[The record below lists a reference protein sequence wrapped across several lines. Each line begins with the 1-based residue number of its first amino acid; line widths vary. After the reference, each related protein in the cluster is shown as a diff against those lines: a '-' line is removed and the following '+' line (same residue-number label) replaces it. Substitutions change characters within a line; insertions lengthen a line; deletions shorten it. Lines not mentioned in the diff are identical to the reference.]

1 MTETED
7 SFLHLTDIP
16 DRTPLVSVTGADDM
30 HAALAGLQARW
41 GMVAP
46 VDLEPGVPGWLV
58 LGHREI
64 CDVMRN
70 EGLFSRDP
78 RNWRWNYERLLP
90 AGSSLRSML
99 SPGRRAAYYE
109 DGPEHRRLR
118 APLDDAF
125 GSLDEP
131 RTAAMVREICE
142 GLIGQFG
149 PRGRADLISE
159 YAIAV
164 SFLSVAGMFGFREK
178 DGLALLRCVGE
189 IFGHGGDPETGL
201 AEMDRI
207 VLDHVRERRARPTED
222 LTTVLAAHPAFEE
235 DEEVVHSLVVAIC
248 AANEMLVSWI
258 AATLRLIM
266 TDPRYT
272 GRVSGPRRGLDDALD
287 ETLWREPPIA
297 NLPARFALTDCE
309 LGGRVVREGDALV
322 MGVAAANAD
331 PRVHTEDEW
340 FETGNRSHVSF
351 GVGPHA
357 CPAPRAGRLI
367 VKIAVESL
375 VQRLDL
381 RLAGP
386 DVTWAPS
393 PWSRYPA
400 AMPVVFTPTTGA
412 AAHGRRR
419 VPREPAS
426 SIGGA

>member
-1 MTETED
+1 MTAIDDTLVQL
-7 SFLHLTDIP
+7 SDIP
-16 DRTPLVSVTGADDM
+16 ERTPLVALTGAADM
-30 HAALAGLQARW
+30 HAALAELHARW
-41 GMVAP
+41 GQVAP

-58 LGHREI
+58 MGHREL

-78 RNWRWNYERLLP
+78 RNWRWYYDGILP
-90 AGSSLRSML
+90 LDSGLRSIL
-99 SPGRRAAYYE
+99 STGRRAAYYS

-125 GSLDEP
+125 SSIDEQ
-131 RTAAMVREICE
+131 RTAAMVRAVCN
-142 GLIGQFG
+142 GLIEQFG
-149 PRGRADLISE
+149 ERGRADLISE
-159 YAIAV
+159 YAVAV
-164 SFLSVAGMFGFREK
+164 SFLSAAGMFGFREQ
-178 DGLALLRCVGE
+178 DGMALLRCVGE
-189 IFGHGGDPETGL
+189 IFGHGGDPVTGL
-201 AEMDRI
+201 AEMDAI
-207 VLDHVRERRARPTED
+207 VLAHVTERRARPTED
-222 LTTVLAAHPAFEE
+222 LTSVFVAHPNFED
-235 DEEVVHSLVVAIC
+235 DEEIVHSMVVGIC

-258 AATLRLIM
+258 AAALRLMM

-297 NLPARFALTDCE
+297 SLPARFALTDCE
-309 LGGRVVREGDALV
+309 LDGKLIREGDALV

-331 PRVHTEDEW
+331 PRVHSEDEW

-381 RLAGP
+381 RPAEP
-386 DVTWAPS
+386 DVAWAPS

-400 AMPVVFTPTTGA
+400 VMPVVFTPTSGA
-412 AAHGRRR
+412 VRVRRR
-419 VPREPAS
+419 PDGV
-426 SIGGA
+426 